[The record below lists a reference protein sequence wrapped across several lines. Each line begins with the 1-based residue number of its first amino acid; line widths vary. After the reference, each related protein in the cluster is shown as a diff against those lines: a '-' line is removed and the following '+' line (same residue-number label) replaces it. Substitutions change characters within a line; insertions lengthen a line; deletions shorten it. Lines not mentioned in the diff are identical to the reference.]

1 MRYTTLIDISEVPE
15 VYCNM
20 NARLLYLHMVLK
32 SGYHDED
39 RDTLRASFRQL
50 AAAVGLTLS
59 ATRHALRILGAS
71 GLIQK
76 EGEVW
81 RVKKWIVATPPTPR
95 TQKNTARA
103 GVYGD
108 IDTRTR
114 ADIEAERHKA
124 AEAFRNR
131 ALNAVRE
138 CTPDELRAWLAELKE
153 GKERTHHNV
162 LLPANKAYI
171 EWLTKIV
178 EMV

>member
-15 VYCNM
+15 VYGNM

-32 SGYHDED
+32 SGYHDDD

-81 RVKKWIVATPPTPR
+81 RVKKWIALSPPTPR

-103 GVYGD
+103 GGTSVNYQ
-108 IDTRTR
+108 
-114 ADIEAERHKA
+114 AEQKDYQERVLA
-124 AEAFRNR
+124 
-131 ALNAVRE
+131 AVRQ
-138 CTPDELRAWLAELKE
+138 CDRAELEAWKQE
-153 GKERTHHNV
+153 LENSRSLNHHGAYIR
-162 LLPANKAYI
+162 ANQANI
-171 EWLTKIV
+171 EWLTKII
-178 EMV
+178 ERA

>member
-15 VYCNM
+15 VYGNV

-71 GLIQK
+71 GLVQK

-81 RVKKWIVATPPTPR
+81 RVKKWIALSPPTPR
-95 TQKNTARA
+95 TQKTTARA
-103 GVYGD
+103 GG
-108 IDTRTR
+108 IDAAR
-114 ADIEAERHKA
+114 EAEQAKSEATRKEQIA
-124 AEAFRNR
+124 AYQQQLMA
-131 ALNAVRE
+131 AVRK
-138 CTPDELRAWLAELKE
+138 CDRSELIAWRDELKE
-153 GKERTHHNV
+153 GRRTRHHDGF
-162 LLPANKAYI
+162 LPPNKASI
-171 EWLTKIV
+171 DWLTKIIDGA
-178 EMV
+178 